1 MYVLETTGKSYI
13 TGMAFFDR
21 LIDPITFTPPNSD
34 KKLVISLARVI
45 STDSKNYSLMAMTF
59 SSREYA
65 ESEAQLISDA
75 LKQRNPEQYPD
86 GIKFRVMELWKVLD
100 SDKIQCELKLLAIQN
115 GFNPS

>member
-13 TGMAFFDR
+13 AGMAFFDR
-21 LIDPITFTPPNSD
+21 FIDPINFAPPTFG
-34 KKLVISLARVI
+34 KKLYIRLARVTT
-45 STDSKNYSLMAMTF
+45 TDSKNYSLMAMTF

-65 ESEAQLISDA
+65 ESEARRISDT
-75 LKQRNPEQYPD
+75 LKQRNPEKYPD

-100 SDKIQCELKLLAIQN
+100 SDKIQSELKLLAIQN